1 MNYNVSEIRDLIAVN
16 YETEQ
21 PTVSARN
28 LHEQLHIETPFKK
41 WIDRM
46 CEYGFEEYK
55 DFWTKMSESKSDR
68 LFMNLNL
75 DVGLTNIRK
84 FRSQ

>member
-1 MNYNVSEIRDLIAVN
+1 MSEIRDLIAVN

-21 PTVSARN
+21 PTASARN

-46 CEYGFEEYK
+46 CEYGENYDK
-55 DFWTKMSESKSDR
+55 VESTVRRIISDR
-68 LFMNLNL
+68 KSTRLNSSHA
-75 DVGLTNIRK
+75 T
-84 FRSQ
+84 